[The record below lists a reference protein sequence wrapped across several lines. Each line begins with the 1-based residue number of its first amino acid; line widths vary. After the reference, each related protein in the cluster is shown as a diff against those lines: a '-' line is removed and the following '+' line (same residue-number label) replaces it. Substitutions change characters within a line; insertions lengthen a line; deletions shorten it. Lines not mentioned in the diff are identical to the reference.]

1 MKKTLSLALSL
12 VLLYGCSKDNNEMVQ
27 QPTRP
32 SSPKS
37 LSTKA
42 ELALMEFDLSHS
54 SKRSS
59 FPNLGNLSGQTP
71 IDIPKETKKFE
82 SKDPVIHYEQ
92 FSLNENNI
100 INNHGDYLKIHVTG
114 ENYITIRGKRY
125 DLDQFHFH
133 RDSEHALR
141 GNKSAM
147 EAHFVHVAEDGKI
160 AVMGVFIQ
168 ATRRDNEKLGLLF
181 ENSPLTAGTN
191 SIAKQFNAFDLLPK
205 TSGKYYSYNGSL
217 TTPNLDFTPN
227 TSGLTWI
234 VFDSPI
240 HISSNQLNEY
250 AEIYE
255 EKNAR
260 VLQPLGGRPVWVNPA
275 YRLR

>member
-1 MKKTLSLALSL
+1 MKKTLALMIATG
-12 VLLYGCSKDNNEMVQ
+12 LLYGCSKDNTVDVEPILPQ
-27 QPTRP
+27 TSRTL
-32 SSPKS
+32 SS
-37 LSTKA
+37 KA
-42 ELALMEFDLSHS
+42 ATALLEFDLSHS
-54 SKRSS
+54 SRRSG

-71 IDIPKETKKFE
+71 IDIPRETKKFE
-82 SKDPVIHYEQ
+82 SKDPVIHYES

-100 INNHGDYLKIHVTG
+100 INNHGDYLKVHVTG

-147 EAHFVHVAEDGKI
+147 EVHLVHVSNDGKI

-168 ATRRDNEKLGLLF
+168 ATRRENEKLELLF
-181 ENSPLTAGTN
+181 ENSPLNEGTN
-191 SIAKQFNAFDLLPK
+191 SIAKRFNPFDLLPK
-205 TSGKYYSYNGSL
+205 TSGRYYSYNGSL
-217 TTPNLDFTPN
+217 TTPNLDTTPN
-227 TSGLTWI
+227 PDGLSWI

-240 HISSNQLNEY
+240 HISGNQLEDY
-250 AEIYE
+250 ADIYE

-260 VLQPLGGRPVWVNPA
+260 VLQPLGGRPVWFNTD

>member
-1 MKKTLSLALSL
+1 MKKVAVLAISLIFLHS
-12 VLLYGCSKDNNEMVQ
+12 CSKDSNTTTEIPVI
-27 QPTRP
+27 PP
-32 SSPKS
+32 SKS
-37 LSTKA
+37 ISTKA
-42 ELALMEFDLSHS
+42 ELALLNFDLSHS
-54 SKRSS
+54 SKKSG
-59 FPNLGNLSGQTP
+59 FPNLGDLSGQTP

-82 SKDPVIHYEQ
+82 SKDPVIHYNS
-92 FSLNENNI
+92 FSLNEENI
-100 INNHGDYLKIHVTG
+100 ENSHGEYLKVNVTG

-125 DLDQFHFH
+125 NLAQFHFH

-147 EAHFVHVAEDGKI
+147 EVHFVNVSNDGKI
-160 AVMGVFIQ
+160 AVLGVFIQ
-168 ATRRDNEKLGLLF
+168 VTRRENEKLALLF
-181 ENSPLTAGTN
+181 ENSPSTDGTN
-191 SIAKQFNAFDLLPK
+191 SIPKFFNPLDLLPK

-227 TSGLTWI
+227 PDGLSWI

-240 HISSNQLNEY
+240 HITNDQVVEY

-255 EKNAR
+255 EKNVR
-260 VLQPLGGRPVWVNPA
+260 VLQPLGGRPVWSNPE

>member
-1 MKKTLSLALSL
+1 MKKTLAFALGIL
-12 VLLYGCSKDNNEMVQ
+12 LLYGCSKEINETI
-27 QPTRP
+27 QPTV
-32 SSPKS
+32 SPTTKE

-42 ELALMEFDLSHS
+42 ELALLEFDLSHNS
-54 SKRSS
+54 SRSG

-82 SKDPVIHYEQ
+82 SKDPVIHYEH

-147 EAHFVHVAEDGKI
+147 EAHFVHVSNDGKI

-168 ATRRDNEKLGLLF
+168 ITRRENEKLAILF
-181 ENSPLTAGTN
+181 KNSPLTAGTN
-191 SIAKQFNAFDLLPK
+191 SIPKQFNPFDLLPK

-227 TSGLTWI
+227 PDGLNWI

-240 HISSNQLNEY
+240 HLTNEQLEAY
-250 AEIYE
+250 ADIYE

-260 VLQPLGGRPVWVNPA
+260 ILQPIGGRQVWSNPE

>member
-12 VLLYGCSKDNNEMVQ
+12 ALLYSCSKDNNEVVQ
-27 QPTRP
+27 QPKLST
-32 SSPKS
+32 SSKL

-42 ELALMEFDLSHS
+42 ELALLEFDLSHS
-54 SKRSS
+54 SRRSN

-82 SKDPVIHYEQ
+82 SKDPAIHYEQ
-92 FSLNENNI
+92 FSLNDNNI

-141 GNKSAM
+141 GDKSAM
-147 EAHFVHVAEDGKI
+147 EVHFVHVSEDGKI

-168 ATRRDNEKLGLLF
+168 ATRRENEKLAVLF
-181 ENSPLTAGTN
+181 ENSPITAGTN
-191 SIAKQFNAFDLLPK
+191 SIPRRFNAYDLLPK

-217 TTPNLDFTPN
+217 TTPNLDLTPN
-227 TSGLTWI
+227 PDGLSWI

-240 HISSNQLNEY
+240 HISSEQLSEY

-260 VLQPLGGRPVWVNPA
+260 VLQPLGGRPVWVNPE